1 MNPDEQNPEE
11 GSPLDPGTQTPAAG
25 SSRREFMELAALA
38 TAAGLI
44 LPGRVQALDNG
55 SAISPASGLPHN
67 TGSLKMTIVCVIRYE
82 IDPYQRDAFADYA
95 KRWGPIIPRCGGSL
109 IGYFLPWQGTN
120 YVGWGL
126 IGGFDN
132 LAAYERYQTRLHQ
145 DPEALS
151 NLKFAQERRFIIHE
165 ERNFVE
171 VVPGT
176 FARPAVA

>member
-1 MNPDEQNPEE
+1 M
-11 GSPLDPGTQTPAAG
+11 DPGTQTPATG

-38 TAAGLI
+38 AAVGLI
-44 LPGRVQALDNG
+44 VPRSLEALDNG
-55 SAISPASGLPHN
+55 SAVTPPSGLLHN
-67 TGSLKMTIVCVIRYE
+67 TGSRKMTIVCVIRYE
-82 IDPYQRDAFADYA
+82 IDPYQRDAFAEYA
-95 KRWGPIIPRCGGSL
+95 ARWGPIIPRCGGSL

-132 LAAYERYQTRLHQ
+132 LAAYEHYQTRLHE
-145 DPEALS
+145 DPEARA
-151 NLKFAQERRFIIHE
+151 NLKFAAERRFIIHE